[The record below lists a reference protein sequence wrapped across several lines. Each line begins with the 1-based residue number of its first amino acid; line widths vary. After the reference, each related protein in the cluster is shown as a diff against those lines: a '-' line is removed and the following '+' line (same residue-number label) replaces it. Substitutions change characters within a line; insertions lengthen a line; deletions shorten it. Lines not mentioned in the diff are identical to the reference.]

1 MSSSAGS
8 AASATAVAVVAVAV
22 MPYNPL
28 IKEVMAKMPDTFNTK
43 KEIDEYYKKA
53 MKEINDKLKE
63 EKKANNITGKA
74 PRKALGVKP
83 APKKRAKK
91 AKEVDEDG
99 NEIVKVKKPLN
110 NYQKFIQ
117 EQRPKVKEDYPE
129 MSGEEIFTKIA
140 ELWKIHKENMKSDED
155 TKKSDSEDDK
165 KSDSED
171 DKKSDS
177 DDITVVE
184 DKKEDKKKE
193 KKEKPEKKEKKEK
206 AVV

>member
-1 MSSSAGS
+1 MSSSANS
-8 AASATAVAVVAVAV
+8 SASATAVAV
-22 MPYNPL
+22 MPFNPL

-63 EKKANNITGKA
+63 EKKANNTGKA

-140 ELWKIHKENMKSDED
+140 ELWKIHKEN
-155 TKKSDSEDDK
+155 K

-184 DKKEDKKKE
+184 EKKEDKKKE
-193 KKEKPEKKEKKEK
+193 NPKKKEK
-206 AVV
+206 ADV

>member
-1 MSSSAGS
+1 
-8 AASATAVAVVAVAV
+8 
-22 MPYNPL
+22 
-28 IKEVMAKMPDTFNTK
+28 MAFP
-43 KEIDEYYKKA
+43 
-53 MKEINDKLKE
+53 
-63 EKKANNITGKA
+63 
-74 PRKALGVKP
+74 P
-83 APKKRAKK
+83 
-91 AKEVDEDG
+91 VDEDG

-117 EQRPKVKEDYPE
+117 EQRPKVKEDYPD

-171 DKKSDS
+171 DDKKSDS

>member
-8 AASATAVAVVAVAV
+8 TASATAVAVAV

-171 DKKSDS
+171 DDKKSDS
-177 DDITVVE
+177 DDITVVKE
-184 DKKEDKKKE
+184 KKEDKKKE
-193 KKEKPEKKEKKEK
+193 KKEKPEKKDKKEVAK
-206 AVV
+206 